1 MYDVEAQRKEGH
13 SYREIAFYLAGFT
26 GFKVE
31 EAHKEG
37 YSYAEIANYQTA
49 KATKA
54 ISMPKREHGMP
65 RTVGF
70 IDTNLGIDHAL
81 ALMREFEVY
90 YFIAGAAAYPS
101 IENQISGY
109 GFKGLHKIHS
119 MMEAAQK
126 DFIYISDCCF
136 GKDADIWRDE
146 GKIVYGPSFWWT
158 ENENNRVKGWQR
170 LQEMGVGVPDGDV
183 VHGFDEA
190 FEYMDKHTDGKTL
203 FFPKVGE
210 YRGNKE
216 TGKGVK
222 NRVQMAVALEQA
234 GFGPFREDLEIL
246 IQRSCPGKELGVD
259 VGFNGRD
266 YIRPFLYTI
275 EVKGEG
281 TIGVWVEENGIDEH
295 ILNKIKPSLIKSG
308 YHGNIS
314 FEFFWDGKKVRVH
327 DPTSRDAWP
336 CGAIQSRYIKNFPE
350 YTYKIAAGQNVRAEV
365 EPGYVTQVGVYT
377 DDIKTWEVIHFPKE
391 IRKDMGFRRIV
402 QKAGDH
408 WFDPGDHV
416 VATAMGYGKTPK
428 AAVDAASKIASQI
441 EMANSSFP
449 AKFETD
455 VLQIIKE
462 VNAMKGDDFRF

>member
-1 MYDVEAQRKEGH
+1 MFDVEAARKEGS
-13 SYREIAFYLAGFT
+13 SYKEIAHYLAGFT
-26 GFKVE
+26 GFKIQ
-31 EAHKEG
+31 EAREEG
-37 YSYAEIANYQTA
+37 YSYAEIAHYLA
-49 KATKA
+49 PKADKA
-54 ISMPKREHGMP
+54 SPLPKKEHGMP

-101 IENQISGY
+101 IENQISGD

-119 MMEAAQK
+119 MMEAASK
-126 DFIYISDCCF
+126 NFIVITDNCF
-136 GKDADIWRDE
+136 GKDADIWRAE
-146 GKIVYGPSFWWT
+146 GKDVYGPSFEWT
-158 ENENNRVKGWQR
+158 EYENNRVKGWQA
-170 LQEMGVGVPDGDV
+170 LKAMGVGVPDGDV

-190 FEYMDKHTDGKTL
+190 LAYMDKHADGKSL
-203 FFPKVGE
+203 FFAKVGE

-222 NRVQMAVALEQA
+222 NRTQMAVALEQA
-234 GFGPFREDLEIL
+234 GFGPYRNDLEIL
-246 IQRSCPGKELGVD
+246 IQKACPGKELGVD

-266 YIRPFLYTI
+266 FIKPFLYTI

-281 TIGVWVEENGIDEH
+281 TIGVWVEENGVDEH
-295 ILNKIKPSLIKSG
+295 ILKKIKPSLIKSG

-314 FEFFWDGKKVRVH
+314 FEFFWDGTKVRVH

-336 CGAIQSRYIKNFPE
+336 CGAIQSRYIKNYPE
-350 YTYKIAAGQNVRAEV
+350 YVYKIAAGEDVRTEV

-402 QKAGDH
+402 KKAGDH
-408 WFDPGDHV
+408 WFVPGDHV
-416 VATAMGYGKTPK
+416 VATAMGFGKTPK
-428 AAVDAASKIASQI
+428 AAVDAAGKIAAQI
-441 EMANSSFP
+441 EMANSSYP

-455 VLQIIKE
+455 VLAIIKE
-462 VNAMKGDDFRF
+462 VNAMKDDFHF

>member
-1 MYDVEAQRKEGH
+1 MYDVEGQRKEGH

-54 ISMPKREHGMP
+54 LPMLKREHGMP

-81 ALMREFEVY
+81 ALMKEFEVY

-101 IENQISGY
+101 IENKISGD
-109 GFKGLHKIHS
+109 GFKGLHKVDS
-119 MMEAAQK
+119 MMEAASK
-126 DFIYISDCCF
+126 DFVVITDCCF
-136 GKDADIWRDE
+136 GKDADIWRGE
-146 GKIVYGPSFWWT
+146 GKDVYGPSAWWA

-170 LQEMGVGVPDGDV
+170 LQEMGVGVPDGVV
-183 VHGFDEA
+183 VHGLDECLDYI
-190 FEYMDKHTDGKTL
+190 EKNEDGKTL

-222 NRVQMAVALEQA
+222 TRTQALVALTQA
-234 GFGPFREDLEIL
+234 GFGPYLTTMEIL
-246 IQRSCPGKELGVD
+246 IQRACPGLELGVD

-295 ILNKIKPSLIKSG
+295 ILNKVKPSLIKSG

-314 FEFFWDGKKVRVH
+314 FEFFWDGRKVRVH

-336 CGAIQSRYIKNFPE
+336 CGAIQSRFIKNYPE
-350 YTYKIAAGQNVRAEV
+350 YTYKIAAGQDVRAEV
-365 EPGYVTQVGVYT
+365 DPGYVTQVGVYT
-377 DDIKTWEVIHFPKE
+377 DDIKSWEVIHFPQE

-402 QKAGDH
+402 RKAGDY
-408 WFDPGDHV
+408 WFVPGDQV
-416 VATAMGYGKTPK
+416 VATAMGHGKTPK
-428 AAVDAASKIASQI
+428 AAVDAAGKIASQI
-441 EMANSSFP
+441 EMSNSSFP

-462 VNAMKGDDFRF
+462 VNAMKGDDFHF